1 MKRNP
6 LAGPAPAR
14 LLRSAA
20 VLALLGAT
28 PALADDAE
36 LLAKVC
42 GDCHTTAADGT
53 LSRISGQRK
62 TPEAW
67 LMTIVRMRM
76 SHGADIDRQTEAAL
90 VRYLADTQG
99 LAPSEAEPYRYALE
113 KDPNMVEAIDEP
125 LGTMC
130 ARCHTGARALLQHRT
145 PEEWRTLID
154 FHVGQF
160 PTIEYQALGRDREWY
175 KIASTEI
182 AELLATTQPRDTE
195 AWSQWQVADK
205 PGVAGDW
212 IVLTTLP
219 GAGQA
224 YGRLTVSGDASP
236 FAVSGD
242 LTLADGS
249 TQAVSGQM
257 NLYTGY
263 EWRATLD
270 IGGQSYRQVLALD
283 GAGGLS
289 GRQFLTAQDS
299 LGGHLS
305 GVRADA
311 GAHVLG
317 TVPEAVAGLS
327 GTVQVVGAGLEG
339 LTVEGA
345 AADGLAA
352 NAAGASVT
360 LSAEAQGRAVLSA
373 GDSSVGVALYTAPDR
388 LTVEPEFTIARV
400 GGGSDVGPAAVPALF
415 SAVGWLNGPDGAAGT
430 GDDIRIGSLSAEWTT
445 TDANETAAMMQDA
458 AYAGTLD
465 RSGLFMPAVAGPN
478 AERPFSTNN
487 AGDLT
492 ITAKAGGLEASGRLI
507 VTVQRFIDPPLR

>member
-1 MKRNP
+1 MIP
-6 LAGPAPAR
+6 IPHSGPTPAR
-14 LLRSAA
+14 LLLSAA
-20 VLALLGAT
+20 ALALSAAA
-28 PALADDAE
+28 PALAQDAG
-36 LLAKVC
+36 LLAKAC
-42 GDCHTTAADGT
+42 GDCHTAAADGT
-53 LSRISGQRK
+53 MSRISGQRK
-62 TPEAW
+62 TPEGW
-67 LMTIVRMRM
+67 LMTIVRMRQ
-76 SHGADIDRQTEAAL
+76 SHGADIDRATEAEL
-90 VRYLADTQG
+90 VRHLADTQG
-99 LAPSEAEPYRYALE
+99 LAPSEAAPYRYALE
-113 KDPNMVEAIDEP
+113 KDPNAIEGFDEP

-130 ARCHTGARALLQHRT
+130 ARCHTGARVLLQHRT

-175 KIASTEI
+175 KIASTEVTDY
-182 AELLATTQPRDTE
+182 LAAGQPLETE
-195 AWSQWQVADK
+195 AWTAWQAADK
-205 PGVAGDW
+205 PAVAGDW
-212 IVLTTLP
+212 VVLTTLP
-219 GAGQA
+219 DAGRA
-224 YGRLTVSGDASP
+224 YGRLTVTGDASP
-236 FAVSGD
+236 YQVAGS

-249 TQAVSGQM
+249 SRPVTGQM

-283 GAGGLS
+283 GAGGID
-289 GRQFLTAQDS
+289 GRQFLAAQDS
-299 LGGHLS
+299 LGGRLT

-311 GAHVLG
+311 GARVLG

-327 GTVQVVGAGLEG
+327 GAVQVVGAGLDG
-339 LTVEGA
+339 LSVEGA
-345 AADGLAA
+345 TAEGLQA
-352 NAAGASVT
+352 NDFGATVT
-360 LSAEAQGRAVLSA
+360 LGAEAQGLATLSA

-400 GGGSDVGPAAVPALF
+400 GGGSDIGPAAVPAHF

-430 GDDIRIGSLSAEWTT
+430 EDDIRIGSLSAEWSTS
-445 TDANETAAMMQDA
+445 DANETAALMQDA

-465 RSGLFMPAVAGPN
+465 PNGLFTPAVAGPN